1 MIVMNL
7 FLIGPMGAG
16 KTTVG
21 RALAKRLQRDFYDCD
36 HEIVARCG
44 VDIPTIFEFEGETGF
59 RDRESQAL
67 IALSQ
72 LEGVVIATGGGAI
85 LREQNRQT
93 ITRSAVVIY
102 LRISVEEQ
110 LLRIAKD
117 RNRPLLQAPDVK
129 QKLEDLA
136 IERNPLYDDMADI
149 KLDTNRQHVNH
160 VVHTLLHHLSL
171 KYQIE
176 AS

>member
-1 MIVMNL
+1 MNL